1 MLDLKPE
8 LRVSENPGPLKFH
21 AGPNSEI
28 LVDRTTMKK
37 GPVKDKLTSAF
48 ARPQADSSKILR
60 LKLLMG
66 NLGFAF
72 RVEGSGCT
80 ISGARIR
87 VI

>member
-1 MLDLKPE
+1 
-8 LRVSENPGPLKFH
+8 
-21 AGPNSEI
+21 
-28 LVDRTTMKK
+28 MKK
-37 GPVKDKLTSAF
+37 GPVKEKLTSAF
-48 ARPQADSSKILR
+48 ATPQADSSKILR

-66 NLGFAF
+66 NLGFAV